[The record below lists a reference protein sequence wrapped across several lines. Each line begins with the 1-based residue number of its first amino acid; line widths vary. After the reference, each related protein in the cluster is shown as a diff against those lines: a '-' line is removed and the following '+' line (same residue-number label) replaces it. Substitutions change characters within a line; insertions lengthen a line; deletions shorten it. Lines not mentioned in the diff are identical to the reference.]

1 MWPTTVPWLA
11 PTSWW
16 MSSGALTRRKASA
29 KAGWRAESC
38 LTRLVTNQAGVMS
51 APSWPRVM
59 QKQAADHAARTRSRA
74 AAASGSSAGAGPAPA
89 SQAAS
94 TDLPAPGSPVSRNSR
109 SEPVSSH
116 SATCRRAHTRPT
128 SPARPL
134 ADDGGDAHTSGSV
147 RRRTGLLAR
156 AAPPFA
162 PAGRSLGS

>member
-59 QKQAADHAARTRSRA
+59 QKQPADHARPHPLQGGRVA
-74 AAASGSSAGAGPAPA
+74 AASAGAGPAPA

-128 SPARPL
+128 SPAARWPMTAGMRTRLGPSAAGPGCSLVPHPL
-134 ADDGGDAHTSGSV
+134 SP
-147 RRRTGLLAR
+147 RRVA
-156 AAPPFA
+156 
-162 PAGRSLGS
+162 LGS